1 MVKKHQYNIDT
12 NNARPWFKFL
22 IAFAHEVQTTQR
34 QNVKCFDSCQWLS
47 TYVSHRVLINPNLA
61 MKYSQNCECICMTW
75 IFMWQSNLSYYHVP
89 SGYHCMKFSGISI
102 YIYISLIFLII
113 FWTYIYLT
121 CLPYYFLDPYFYHNI
136 LAILSHLEK
145 CRFSHLVVHLLM
157 MESASFSLIF
167 LWH

>member
-1 MVKKHQYNIDT
+1 MQDLGSNFSLHRHK
-12 NNARPWFKFL
+12 
-22 IAFAHEVQTTQR
+22 VQTTQR
-34 QNVKCFDSCQWLS
+34 QNVKRFHSCRWLS
-47 TYVSHRVLINPNLA
+47 THVSHRVLINPNLA
-61 MKYSQNCECICMTW
+61 MKYSQNRECICMTW

-102 YIYISLIFLII
+102 YIYHLFSLLFFGPIYISLVCLII

-157 MESASFSLIF
+157 MESFG
-167 LWH
+167 